1 MTEIRYRRLLALYPR
16 AFRQEYAEEMIGV
29 LMADPRPAP
38 AQVFDL
44 IRNALIA
51 RLRLAAPG
59 SGWAR
64 SARLVW
70 FFGATLL
77 LTVTLR
83 RVVGDIPIPAHPGRQ
98 WAGIPPVDAVRLA
111 GWAVALLAAVLG
123 LRLVGA
129 LGAVAGLAGEIAA
142 PSRTYVDTP
151 ATVLNAYWL
160 IVAAFVVLCAVL
172 VAERGALRPRGWVP
186 IAAAGAVLIAE
197 GRFLFLL
204 DWQRPESFFAWRPPA
219 ALLAVAA
226 GLVALGV
233 LRQEAAVRRRLI
245 AWSVPILVT
254 FPLVRA
260 GFGGFVAY
268 NMGHPDSLRLIDP
281 GQWALLLVVPL
292 AAFAAAAAI
301 VRRLETPA

>member
-77 LTVTLR
+77 LTVTVR
-83 RVVGDIPIPAHPGRQ
+83 RVVGDIPIPAHPGRSFQ
-98 WAGIPPVDAVRLA
+98 GVVPMDALRLA

-142 PSRTYVDTP
+142 PSRTYLDTP

-186 IAAAGAVLIAE
+186 IAAAGAVLIAQ
-197 GRFLFLL
+197 GRSLFLAWPRSEAFSL
-204 DWQRPESFFAWRPPA
+204 WQLPS

-281 GQWALLLVVPL
+281 GQWTLLLVVPL

-301 VRRLETPA
+301 IRRLESPA